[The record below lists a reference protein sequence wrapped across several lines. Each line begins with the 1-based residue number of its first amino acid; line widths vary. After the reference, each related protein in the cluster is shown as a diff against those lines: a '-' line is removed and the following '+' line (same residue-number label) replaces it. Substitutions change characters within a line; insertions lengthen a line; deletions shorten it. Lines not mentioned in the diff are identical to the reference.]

1 MQQKSLALFRS
12 FRSANRKCKT
22 CPFDRLRADSEPSRK
37 RQNRKWAVIS
47 AIAFVLV
54 VGPAAHAQRPKGI
67 PQIGFLSG
75 GFPSA
80 QQNADAFRRGLSDL
94 GYVEGKNIGIVYR
107 YGEGNVDRLP
117 QLAAELVRLN
127 VGVILAGGTV
137 AALAAKQATK
147 TIPIVF
153 VNVAD
158 PLSVGLVVSLARPG
172 GNMTGMSTIN
182 SDLTSKRLGL
192 LKESVPR
199 VSRVALLYNPSDAS
213 NVVFLKQLQSSAH
226 GLGLTIR
233 LNEVRSPADFDPAFS
248 AMARE
253 GVNGLTVA
261 AGTLTSTHRRR
272 IVDLA
277 LKSRLPAMYGERS
290 FVEVGGLMSYAANFT
305 EQYRRAAVYVDKI
318 LKGTK
323 ATDIPVEQPTKFELV
338 INLKTAKQIGLTI
351 PQSVVYQADK
361 VIK

>member
-1 MQQKSLALFRS
+1 MRHEATG
-12 FRSANRKCKT
+12 N
-22 CPFDRLRADSEPSRK
+22 SRK
-37 RQNRKWAVIS
+37 VKVIGAVVS
-47 AIAFVLV
+47 ALVLAFSS
-54 VGPAAHAQRPKGI
+54 PAGAQRPKVI

-80 QQNADAFRRGLSDL
+80 RQNADAFRRGLSDL

-182 SDLTSKRLGL
+182 SELTSKRLGL
-192 LKESVPR
+192 LKESVAT
-199 VSRVALLYNPSDAS
+199 VSRVAFLHNPSDAS
-213 NVVFLKQLQSSAH
+213 NVIFLKQLQSSAH

-233 LNEVRSPADFDPAFS
+233 LSEVRDPTDFDRAFQ
-248 AMARE
+248 RWLE
-253 GVNGLTVA
+253 
-261 AGTLTSTHRRR
+261 
-272 IVDLA
+272 
-277 LKSRLPAMYGERS
+277 
-290 FVEVGGLMSYAANFT
+290 
-305 EQYRRAAVYVDKI
+305 
-318 LKGTK
+318 
-323 ATDIPVEQPTKFELV
+323 
-338 INLKTAKQIGLTI
+338 
-351 PQSVVYQADK
+351 K
-361 VIK
+361 VSMV

>member
-1 MQQKSLALFRS
+1 MRHEATG
-12 FRSANRKCKT
+12 N
-22 CPFDRLRADSEPSRK
+22 SRK
-37 RQNRKWAVIS
+37 VKVIGVVLS
-47 AIAFVLV
+47 ALVLAFSS
-54 VGPAAHAQRPKGI
+54 PAGAQQAKGI

-80 QQNADAFRRGLSDL
+80 RQNADTFRRGLSDL
-94 GYVEGKNIGIVYR
+94 GYVEGKNIGILYR

-137 AALAAKQATK
+137 AALAAKQTTK

-192 LKESVPR
+192 LKESVPA

-233 LNEVRSPADFDPAFS
+233 LNEVRAPADFDPAFS
-248 AMARE
+248 SMARD

-305 EQYRRAAVYVDKI
+305 EQYRRAAVYVAKV

-323 ATDIPVEQPTKFELV
+323 PADIPVEQPTKFEFV
-338 INLKTAKQIGLTI
+338 VNLKTAKQIGLTI
-351 PQSVVYQADK
+351 PQSVLYQADR

>member
-1 MQQKSLALFRS
+1 MKNILSIFLIIALMG
-12 FRSANRKCKT
+12 
-22 CPFDRLRADSEPSRK
+22 
-37 RQNRKWAVIS
+37 VG
-47 AIAFVLV
+47 AIAQ
-54 VGPAAHAQRPKGI
+54 AQTPKGF

-80 QQNADAFRRGLSDL
+80 RQNVDVFLRGLSDL
-94 GYVEGKNIGIVYR
+94 GYVEGKNIGIADR

-117 QLAAELVRLN
+117 QLATELVRLN
-127 VGVILAGGTV
+127 VNVILAGGTV
-137 AALAAKQATK
+137 PALAAKQATK

-158 PLSVGLVVSLARPG
+158 PLSVGLVMSLARPG
-172 GNMTGMSTIN
+172 GNITGMSTIN
-182 SDLTSKRLGL
+182 SELTSKRLGL
-192 LKESVPR
+192 LKESVAT
-199 VSRVALLYNPSDAS
+199 VSRVAFLHNPSDAS
-213 NVVFLKQLQSSAH
+213 NVIFLKQLQSSAH

-233 LNEVRSPADFDPAFS
+233 LSEVRDPSDFDRAFS
-248 AMARE
+248 AMVRE
-253 GVNGLTVA
+253 GVNGLIVA

-272 IVDLA
+272 IVDLV
-277 LKSRLPAMYGERS
+277 SRSRIPAMYGERS
-290 FVEVGGLMSYAANFT
+290 FVDVGGLMSYAANFT

-323 ATDIPVEQPTKFELV
+323 PADIPVEQPTKFELV

-351 PQSVVYQADK
+351 PQSVLYQADK

>member
-1 MQQKSLALFRS
+1 MRHEATG
-12 FRSANRKCKT
+12 N
-22 CPFDRLRADSEPSRK
+22 SRK
-37 RQNRKWAVIS
+37 VKVIGVVLS
-47 AIAFVLV
+47 ALVLAFSS
-54 VGPAAHAQRPKGI
+54 PAGAQQAKGI

-80 QQNADAFRRGLSDL
+80 RQNADTFRRGLSDL
-94 GYVEGKNIGIVYR
+94 GYVEGKNIGILYR

-192 LKESVPR
+192 LKESVPA

-233 LNEVRSPADFDPAFS
+233 LNEVRVPADFDPAFS
-248 AMARE
+248 SMARD

-305 EQYRRAAVYVDKI
+305 EQYRRAAVYVAKV

-323 ATDIPVEQPTKFELV
+323 PADIPVEQPTKFEFV
-338 INLKTAKQIGLTI
+338 VNLKTAKQIGLTI
-351 PQSVVYQADK
+351 PQSVLYQADR

>member
-1 MQQKSLALFRS
+1 MRHEATG
-12 FRSANRKCKT
+12 N
-22 CPFDRLRADSEPSRK
+22 SRK
-37 RQNRKWAVIS
+37 VKVIGAVVS
-47 AIAFVLV
+47 ALVLAFSS
-54 VGPAAHAQRPKGI
+54 PAGAQRPKVI

-80 QQNADAFRRGLSDL
+80 RQNADAFRRGLSDL

-147 TIPIVF
+147 TIPVVF

-182 SDLTSKRLGL
+182 SELTSKRLGL
-192 LKESVPR
+192 LKESVAT
-199 VSRVALLYNPSDAS
+199 VSRVAFLHNPSDAS
-213 NVVFLKQLQSSAH
+213 NVIFLKQLQSSAQ

-233 LNEVRSPADFDPAFS
+233 LSEVRDPTDFDRAFS

-253 GVNGLTVA
+253 GVNGLIVA
-261 AGTLTSTHRRR
+261 AGTLTSTHRGR

>member
-1 MQQKSLALFRS
+1 MIGTVA
-12 FRSANRKCKT
+12 
-22 CPFDRLRADSEPSRK
+22 E
-37 RQNRKWAVIS
+37 
-47 AIAFVLV
+47 
-54 VGPAAHAQRPKGI
+54 AQMPKGM
-67 PQIGFLSG
+67 PQIGFLSAG
-75 GFPSA
+75 VPSA
-80 QQNADAFRRGLSDL
+80 RQNSDTFLHGLKEL

-127 VGVILAGGTV
+127 VNVIVAGGTV

-147 TIPIVF
+147 TIPVVF

-158 PLSVGLVVSLARPG
+158 PLGVGLAESLARPG
-172 GNMTGMSTIN
+172 GNTTGMSTIN

-192 LKESVPR
+192 LKESAPTVA
-199 VSRVALLYNPSDAS
+199 RVALLYNPADAS
-213 NVVFLKQLQSSAH
+213 NVVFLKQLQSAAH

-233 LNEVRSPADFDPAFS
+233 LNEVRAPTDFDSAFS
-248 AMARE
+248 AMARDK
-253 GVNGLTVA
+253 VNGLTVA
-261 AGTLTSTHRRR
+261 AGTLTSTYRRR

-305 EQYRRAAVYVDKI
+305 EQFGRAAVYVDKI
-318 LKGTK
+318 LKGAK
-323 ATDIPVEQPTKFELV
+323 AADIPVEQPTKFELV
-338 INLKTAKQIGLTI
+338 INLKTAKQIGLNI
-351 PQSVVYQADK
+351 PQSVLFRADR